1 FQTFPKAHIAAERLI
16 EGDDENF
23 QDLAQLL
30 KARYGTRDFTTVD
43 VHDLEDQIQELVL
56 EGWVEIEPEFFTDHQ
71 GKQFKVVARLK
82 RIPEA
87 A

>member
-1 FQTFPKAHIAAERLI
+1 M
-16 EGDDENF
+16 
-23 QDLAQLL
+23 L